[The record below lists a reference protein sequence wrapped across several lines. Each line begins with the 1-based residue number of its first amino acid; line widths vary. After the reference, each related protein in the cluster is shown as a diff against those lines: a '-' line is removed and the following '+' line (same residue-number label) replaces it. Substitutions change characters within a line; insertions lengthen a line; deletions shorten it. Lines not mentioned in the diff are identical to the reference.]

1 MPVRFSLHSV
11 HGGVKDINEIYDRAQ
26 RAEVLGFEG
35 IFLGESHVNSLDS
48 FQVLATCAL
57 KTQRVLLGIAVTN
70 MVYRDPTVLAGSA
83 ASLNV
88 ISNGRAILG
97 LGTGDGPVY
106 GMGRKPTPLAKF
118 EEGIKA
124 IRELVQGKPITVPTG
139 KVRIPF
145 VKQPL
150 PVYVS
155 MEGPRGLRLA
165 GRVADGVILG
175 TGFDLRVVQWARERI
190 AEGAKEAGRP
200 LSDIGMIAAGMI
212 CIKSDG
218 NEARA
223 IVRRRLANRAH
234 HNFRF
239 TLETVPLEELASVK
253 KFMKSFDEMKPMEE
267 RVDPSLVTD
276 YLVQRFSIAGT
287 AEECIAR
294 VKELEEAGVR
304 RIMLTP
310 SRTVYHE
317 TVEALASSV
326 MPAFEGATRA

>member
-88 ISNGRAILG
+88 ISNGRAVLG

-326 MPAFEGATRA
+326 MPAFEGTTRA

>member
-1 MPVRFSLHSV
+1 MRFSLHSV
-11 HGGVKDINEIYDRAQ
+11 HGGVKDINEIYNRAQ
-26 RAEVLGFEG
+26 RAEALGFEG

-118 EEGIKA
+118 EEGIKT

-145 VKQPL
+145 GTRPL

-175 TGFDLRVVQWARERI
+175 NGFDLRALQWARERI

-200 LSDIGMIAAGMI
+200 LSDIDMIAAGMV

-239 TLETVPLEELASVK
+239 TLETVPPEELASVK
-253 KFMKSFDEMKPMEE
+253 EFMEAFDEMKPMEE
-267 RVDPSLVTD
+267 RVDPNLVTD
-276 YLVQRFSIAGT
+276 YLVQRFAIAGT
-287 AEECIAR
+287 SEECIAR
-294 VKELEEAGVR
+294 VKELEKAGVKR
-304 RIMLTP
+304 VMLTP

-326 MPAFEGATRA
+326 MPAFERDPRA